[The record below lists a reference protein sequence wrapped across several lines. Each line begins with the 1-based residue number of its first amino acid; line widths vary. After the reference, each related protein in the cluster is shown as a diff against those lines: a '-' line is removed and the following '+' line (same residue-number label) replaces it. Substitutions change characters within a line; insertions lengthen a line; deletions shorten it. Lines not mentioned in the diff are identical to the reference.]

1 MKSENGQ
8 RTMILVLLQLLAGAR
23 GDFGASNAL
32 YGREQ
37 EAKLDAVA
45 VDRSVDLSRVL
56 GERVEIRV
64 PGDAGDTFTC
74 VIPNEIRVDDV
85 DEQRGAGSPRD
96 DVRTV
101 SELRQLMT
109 SMHDSCLYKLDGW
122 WSYELCTARGSVR
135 QFHAQDHQGVL
146 SAPGDQHYLGAKR
159 DESATILTADYLSE
173 TLLDGSFCDVSAQ
186 PRQAEVRYKCDA
198 ARETSAIVSIHEP
211 QSCRYVVTV
220 ATPLICIHPHF
231 AGLSRRSVNELRCQ
245 FSGANDERAAHVDAL
260 IRELRHSAPPSATTL
275 ELSVHRDG
283 IVGVSFADLTTALV
297 AGLPLAKS
305 VAAPQ
310 QLPPPA
316 PVVHAQRAPV
326 RQQQPPQDSRVVSLA
341 SELRQMVGMR
351 IFNDREMIQIAQIA
365 LVFLKETEP
374 RRIAPGPLADL
385 EFTQKQLMFQNEL
398 TNEIAKQL
406 SLSVERRTVLRQVS
420 EALLRIANEHYEG
433 KRTESQQQQQ
443 QQQKQG
449 NVEEEA
455 IAEQAKI
462 AVE

>member
-1 MKSENGQ
+1 
-8 RTMILVLLQLLAGAR
+8 MILVLLQLLAGAW

-45 VDRSVDLSRVL
+45 VDRSVDLSRLL

-85 DEQRGAGSPRD
+85 DEQRGAGASPRD

-135 QFHAQDHQGVL
+135 QFHAQDHQGVV
-146 SAPGDQHYLGAKR
+146 SAPGDQHFLGAKR

-260 IRELRHSAPPSATTL
+260 IRELRLSAPPSATTL

-283 IVGVSFADLTTALV
+283 VVGVSFADLTTALV
-297 AGLPLAKS
+297 AGVPAAKA
-305 VAAPQ
+305 VAAPSSQ
-310 QLPPPA
+310 ELPPPA
-316 PVVHAQRAPV
+316 PVVHTQRAPV
-326 RQQQPPQDSRVVSLA
+326 RQQQQQQQAPQDARVVSLA
-341 SELRQMVGMR
+341 GELRQMVGMR

-365 LVFLKETEP
+365 LVFLKEAEP
-374 RRIAPGPLADL
+374 RRISDAPLDDL
-385 EFTQKQLMFQNEL
+385 QFTQKQLMFQNEL
-398 TNEIAKQL
+398 INEIAKQL
-406 SLSVERRTVLRQVS
+406 SLSVERRTVLRQIS
-420 EALLRIANEHYEG
+420 EALLRIADEHNER
-433 KRTESQQQQQ
+433 KSTESQKQQQQQ
-443 QQQKQG
+443 R

-455 IAEQAKI
+455 IVEQAKI